1 VRDVIKGT
9 SPIFRDWFQV
19 LKSWFRRDWWVWL
32 IFFLAA
38 GLAMYPV
45 LADFNARLVGPL
57 GDNVQYVYITGRVA
71 EALRSGESIFSDP
84 QLNYPDGLLLAATD
98 VPFLS
103 MVVAAP
109 WTTLFGPVSG
119 YNLIILASHVL
130 SGYFAYLWILRL
142 TNSRLAGV
150 VAGLSFLLAP
160 FRIAHSYGHLQL
172 VSTQFLP
179 LFFWALD
186 SLLQAPKPQG
196 RKLVLLTL
204 STFVVGF
211 SSQYY
216 LAITL
221 LSGGVYTVLS
231 VPRWKYLLL
240 DGWKILLSVAAGA
253 LLSSIPYFQVSTSQG
268 IYSPYDTEKI
278 RLWSNS
284 LLDFVMPPYTHALW
298 GELMTGLYSRVDWV
312 EHSAYLGIVALALAA
327 AALIIK
333 GHPNRRRTLTWLGV
347 ALFALVMALGT
358 DIWIQN
364 NPLQAEDPFW
374 LPAAYLGRVPGLGL
388 IRVWARFSI
397 ILILFV
403 SLLAGVG
410 AAVLRDRFEWSPLVI
425 LLLVGLVVVD
435 LLPGN
440 LQSAALYP
448 RAIDAWLARQLVGYP
463 TAFLQSGTEHYKTM
477 YGSLFHDMQ
486 IPAYNHPIHRPPAY
500 QEFREMSADFPSL
513 ESIRRLEDHGFRY
526 LVLQHRWFQ
535 DGWSEVEETVTAA
548 PGLEIIAD
556 EGGFVVVEIK
566 K

>member
-1 VRDVIKGT
+1 MSDVIGRA
-9 SPIFRDWFQV
+9 SPRLRGWLHS
-19 LKSWFRRDWWVWL
+19 LKSWFLRDWWVWA
-32 IFFLAA
+32 IFFLAG

-45 LADFNARLVGPL
+45 LGDFNARLVGPL

-71 EALRSGESIFSDP
+71 EALRAGQSIFSDP

-103 MVVAAP
+103 MVVATP
-109 WTTLFGPVSG
+109 WSTLFGPVFG
-119 YNLIILASHVL
+119 YNLIILGSHVL

-142 TNSRLAGV
+142 TKSKLAGL

-179 LFFWALD
+179 LFFWSLD
-186 SLLQAPKPQG
+186 NVLRAPAPE
-196 RKLVLLTL
+196 RRRLVLLGL
-204 STFVVGF
+204 ATFAVGF

-221 LSGGVYTVLS
+221 LAGSIYTLLT
-231 VPRWKYLLL
+231 VPRLKYILSQ
-240 DGWKILLSVAAGA
+240 GWKIILSVAAGA
-253 LLSSIPYFQVSTSQG
+253 LLSAYPYFQVSLNQG
-268 IYSPYDTEKI
+268 IYNPYEAEKI

-284 LLDFVMPPYTHALW
+284 ILDFIMPPYTHALW
-298 GELMTGLYSRVDWV
+298 GEAMTRLYPRVDWV
-312 EHSAYLGIVALALAA
+312 EHSAYLGVIALALAA

-333 GHPNRRRTLTWLGV
+333 DHPNRRRAFTWLGV
-347 ALFALVMALGT
+347 SLFALIMALGT

-374 LPAAYLGRVPGLGL
+374 LPAAYLGRIPGLGL

-397 ILILFV
+397 ILSLFV

-410 AAVLRDRFEWSPLVI
+410 TAALQDRYNLSPLLGLLI
-425 LLLVGLVVVD
+425 LGLVLID

-448 RAIDAWLARQLVGYP
+448 RAIDAWLARQPEGYP
-463 TAFLQSGTEHYKTM
+463 TAFLQSGTENYKTM

-500 QEFREMSADFPSL
+500 QEFRELSADFPES
-513 ESIRRLEDHGFRY
+513 ESIRKMQDHGFRY
-526 LVLQHRWFQ
+526 LVLQHRWFGE
-535 DGWSEVEETVTAA
+535 GWAEVEETIIAA
-548 PGLEIIAD
+548 PELDIIAD
-556 EGGFVVVEIK
+556 EGGFIVVELK
-566 K
+566 

>member
-1 VRDVIKGT
+1 MGDTMEKAT
-9 SPIFRDWFQV
+9 PTLHEYFRS
-19 LKSWFRRDWWVWL
+19 LKSWFLRDWWIWV
-32 IFFLAA
+32 IFFLAG

-71 EALRSGESIFSDP
+71 QALRSGESIFSDP

-142 TNSRLAGV
+142 TKSRLAGV
-150 VAGLSFLLAP
+150 VAGLSFTLAP

-186 SLLQAPKPQG
+186 NLLQAPRPE
-196 RKLVLLTL
+196 RRRLILLAL
-204 STFVVGF
+204 STFAVGF

-221 LSGGVYTVLS
+221 LSGGVYTLLT
-231 VPRWKYLLL
+231 VPRLKYLLYQ
-240 DGWKILLSVAAGA
+240 GWKILLSVAAGA
-253 LLSSIPYFQVSTSQG
+253 LLSSLPYFQVSLSQG
-268 IYSPYDTEKI
+268 IYNPYEAEKI

-284 LLDFVMPPYTHALW
+284 ILDFIMPPYTHALW
-298 GELMTGLYSRVDWV
+298 GEAMTRLYARVDWV

-333 GHPNRRRTLTWLGV
+333 DHPNRRKAFTWLGV
-347 ALFALVMALGT
+347 SLFALIMAMGT

-364 NPLQAEDPFW
+364 SPLRAEDPFW
-374 LPAAYLGRVPGLGL
+374 LPAAYLGRIPGLGL

-397 ILILFV
+397 ILTLFV

-410 AAVLRDRFEWSPLVI
+410 VAVLRDRFKWSPLVI
-425 LLLVGLVVVD
+425 LVIVGLVIVD

-448 RAIDAWLARQLVGYP
+448 RAIDAWLARQPGGYP
-463 TAFLQSGTEHYKTM
+463 AAFLQSGTEHYKTM
-477 YGSLFHDMQ
+477 YGSLFHEMQ

-500 QEFREMSADFPSL
+500 QEFREMSADFPSQ
-513 ESIRRLEDHGFRY
+513 ESIRSLEDHGFRY
-526 LVLQHRWFQ
+526 LVLQHRWFGE
-535 DGWSEVEETVTAA
+535 GWAEVEETVIAT
-548 PGLEIIAD
+548 PELEIIAD